1 MRLERPRRFL
11 PPLALAGL
19 ALLAGREARAQDLRV
34 RIGREGLQSLNYR
47 GIEFV
52 ESPGLGVN
60 RAVLRG
66 GDGSAAEGSPREQRR
81 EIDPAG
87 RRLALTYAWGEVA
100 CSFDP
105 GPDRLRL
112 AIEIVNSGPAVL
124 AELGMT
130 VAPMKFPRTPA
141 GWVPHMPYRSFNLGG
156 PTVITADVG
165 EAVVAVCNEDV
176 ARPLLLGWAG
186 RQSTT
191 QRPLILGTASDW
203 MQALLNPLMAR
214 PLFPGGRDRFEIS
227 LRFAPGGTPIEKLA
241 GDLFARFAE
250 AHPFRLAWK
259 DRRPI
264 GAVHL
269 SSSDLKAEKNPRG
282 WFNDRAADFLSDEGR
297 RAFRERLLARARET
311 VAILKDLGAQG
322 AITWDVEGQEYPH
335 AISYLGDP
343 RSLPPEM
350 EPAADE
356 YFKVFSEAGL
366 RTGVT
371 LRPQLPVRSAYGE
384 GVRQIESADPFET
397 LEAKLSYAKKRWG
410 CTLFYV
416 DSNGDPNVP
425 FPAEIFSRLAA
436 RHPDVLLIPEHENP
450 QYYASCA
457 PYRCYGNLKQRGTP
471 AEVRRIY
478 PEAFCCIAVAHADPR
493 PDLASLVEDV
503 RRGDVLIV
511 NAWYRGPGLETVRE
525 ILRAA
530 GR

>member
-1 MRLERPRRFL
+1 MRRSRIRRFL
-11 PPLALAGL
+11 PAFALAGL
-19 ALLAGREARAQDLRV
+19 ASIPARGLHAQDLRV
-34 RIGREGLQSLNYR
+34 RVVREGLQSLNFR
-47 GIEFV
+47 GVEFI
-52 ESPGLGVN
+52 ESPGLGVH

-66 GDGSAAEGSPREQRR
+66 WDGAVAEGSTRETRR
-81 EIDPAG
+81 ETDSAG
-87 RRLALTYAWGEVA
+87 RRLALTYPWGEVL
-100 CSFDP
+100 CLFDP
-105 GPDRLRL
+105 GPDRLRIT
-112 AIEIVNSGPAVL
+112 IEVTNTGQAVL

-130 VAPMKFPRTPA
+130 LGQMKFPRTPA
-141 GWVPHMPYRSFNLGG
+141 GWVPHMPYRAFNLGG
-156 PTVITADVG
+156 PTAILADAG
-165 EAVVAVCNEDV
+165 EAAVAVCNEDV
-176 ARPLLLGWAG
+176 GRPLLLGWAG

-203 MQALLNPLMAR
+203 MQALLNPMMAR
-214 PLFPGGRDRFEIS
+214 PIAPGVRDRFEIS

-250 AHPFRLAWK
+250 AHPFRLQWK

-269 SSSDLKAEKNPRG
+269 SSSNLKAEKNPRG
-282 WFNDRAADFLSDEGR
+282 WFNEKAADFLSEEGR
-297 RAFRERLLARARET
+297 KTFRERLLARARET
-311 VAILKDLGAQG
+311 VGILKDLGAQG

-350 EPAADE
+350 EPVADE

-397 LEAKLSYAKKRWG
+397 LDAKLSHAKKRWG
-410 CTLFYV
+410 CSLFYV

-436 RHPDVLLIPEHENP
+436 KHPDVLLIPEHENP
-450 QYYASCA
+450 EYYASTA

-471 AEVRRIY
+471 PEVRRIY
-478 PEAFCCIAVAHADPR
+478 PQAFCAVAVAHADPR
-493 PDLASLVEDV
+493 PDLASFVEDV
-503 RRGDVLIV
+503 RRGDILIV
-511 NAWYRGPGLETVRE
+511 NAWYRWPGLDTVRE
-525 ILRAA
+525 IVRAA
-530 GR
+530 GK